1 MDKLFYGRRVS
12 ELSKI
17 NEKEQKINNE
27 LRSYTKHTSEDLDDI
42 IYKHFARE
50 RKKAENI
57 CIGLHEEITGQFV
70 LITNGKMPKNIEEFK
85 ERISDLEIYDDKGKT
100 YSNEEFWQLVNSTSI
115 KQETLNPFRFKIIDE
130 HIFSNS

>member
-42 IYKHFARE
+42 IYQHFE
-50 RKKAENI
+50 EKRKKAEDI

-70 LITNGKMPKNIEEFK
+70 LITNGNMPKTIEEFK
-85 ERISDLEIYDDKGKT
+85 ERISK
-100 YSNEEFWQLVNSTSI
+100 
-115 KQETLNPFRFKIIDE
+115 
-130 HIFSNS
+130 